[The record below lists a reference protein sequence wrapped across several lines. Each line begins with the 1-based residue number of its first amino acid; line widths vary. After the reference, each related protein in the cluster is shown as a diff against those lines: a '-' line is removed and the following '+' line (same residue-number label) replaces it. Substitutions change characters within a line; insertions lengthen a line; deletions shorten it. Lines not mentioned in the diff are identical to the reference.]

1 MVNQFYRCSF
11 AVFICACMNL
21 GAQENTTNADGAS
34 LHINTP
40 KASSVLADD
49 LSSDVSR
56 YLLNTARENGYR
68 YESVDQIFKSYFSN
82 FPFTDKKDAERWER
96 FRRKVAFVKC
106 TKEIPCK
113 QSVLK
118 TIANPFSGSNS
129 DECRLVAL
137 KMLNDFPEIQNDEA
151 IEAIKKGLKHCVD
164 GFVRNE
170 ICVALTR
177 YDQLEGDFIVS
188 EILRNKEYSHSL
200 KLDLLEKLVKY
211 ESFPVN
217 YDLLCEFLLSIE
229 TYEKDSYDKVVF
241 CIKNAPNKLPP
252 EKMTA
257 FWTKVSMLHKKIQND
272 IAKIQKDVES
282 SQ

>member
-1 MVNQFYRCSF
+1 MVNQFHRCLF
-11 AVFICACMNL
+11 VVFICAYMNL
-21 GAQENTTNADGAS
+21 GAQENETNASDAS
-34 LHINTP
+34 QRIDTA
-40 KASSVLADD
+40 KASSALAGG

-56 YLLNTARENGYR
+56 YLLSTARENGYQ
-68 YESVDQIFKSYFSN
+68 YESVDQIFKSYSSI

-113 QSVLK
+113 QSVLMA
-118 TIANPFSGSNS
+118 IANPFSGSNS
-129 DECRLVAL
+129 DESRLVAL
-137 KMLNDFPEIQNDEA
+137 KMLNDFPEIQKDEA
-151 IEAIKKGLKHCVD
+151 AEAIKKGLKHCID

-170 ICVALTR
+170 ICLALIR
-177 YDQLEGDFIVS
+177 YDQLEGDFSVS
-188 EILRNKEYSHSL
+188 EILGNREYSDTI

-217 YDLLCEFLLSIE
+217 YDLLCVFLLSIE
-229 TYEKDSYDKVVF
+229 TYEKDNYDKIVF

-252 EKMTA
+252 EKMAA
-257 FWTKVSMLHKKIQND
+257 FWTKVSMSHKKIHNE
-272 IAKIQKDVES
+272 IEKIKKCVES